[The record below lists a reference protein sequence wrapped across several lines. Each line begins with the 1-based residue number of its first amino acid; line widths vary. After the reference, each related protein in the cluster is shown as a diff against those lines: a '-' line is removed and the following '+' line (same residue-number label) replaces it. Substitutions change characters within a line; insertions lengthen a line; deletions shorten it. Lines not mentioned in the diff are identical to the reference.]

1 MRKQL
6 SLLAILILGA
16 TFNLAAQ
23 NKGQATIVSHTTV
36 QCGTKNKGKK
46 ESTVI
51 LCHQYTVHSSTTE
64 FQIRQMK
71 PAQMDILEPN
81 TPIDF
86 TLDKDRMKF
95 KANGKKYEFLVV
107 GTSAIA
113 ANPQPR

>member
-6 SLLAILILGA
+6 LALAILILGS
-16 TFNLAAQ
+16 FLNLAAQ
-23 NKGQATIVSHTTV
+23 SAQQATIISHTTV

-46 ESTVI
+46 ESTTI

-71 PAQMDILEPN
+71 PGQMDILEPN

-86 TLDKDRMKF
+86 TIDKDRMKF
-95 KANGKKYEFLVV
+95 KAKGKKYEFLVV
-107 GTSAIA
+107 GTSAIG
-113 ANPQPR
+113 ANPQPK